1 MNNLSRAQAL
11 LIVLT
16 IQASAVTCF
25 VPNYVIGNHMD
36 RTKLNERKNSDRA
49 RVEKN
54 LEDMMNNDW
63 REFRAR
69 LVAQENIEEKE
80 NPRKAK
86 NTSMSKAPRD
96 YHSPQWDGGIA
107 RQEKLSNIFSGTIS
121 SIFNNNNGSKNNQNH
136 GNRMN
141 SFSGKSSRSSIFD
154 GDSVGG
160 LSPNS
165 PNPLSF
171 EDPFVSVDE
180 IPVLMQPKVKL
191 DKHRWA
197 HTISHIEAGCVL
209 IANEK
214 LGGIFHQT
222 VVLIVD
228 HQETTGTTGVII
240 NRPMSGDLLKIASET
255 ESNVDLSLKLA
266 FHSSTVGYGGPVMQ
280 SEYSIVH
287 GYGEVEGSR
296 KVAHGLFVGGSEEL
310 LNERRKNKLEP
321 GEALFVK
328 GHAAWVPGQLEREI
342 SKGVWYVASVSSDFI
357 LRYAGAPVYPNDNKD
372 DLWSDILTS
381 MGGEYSDIASK
392 YAFRGDQRLKP

>member
-1 MNNLSRAQAL
+1 
-11 LIVLT
+11 
-16 IQASAVTCF
+16 
-25 VPNYVIGNHMD
+25 
-36 RTKLNERKNSDRA
+36 
-49 RVEKN
+49 
-54 LEDMMNNDW
+54 
-63 REFRAR
+63 
-69 LVAQENIEEKE
+69 
-80 NPRKAK
+80 
-86 NTSMSKAPRD
+86 
-96 YHSPQWDGGIA
+96 
-107 RQEKLSNIFSGTIS
+107 
-121 SIFNNNNGSKNNQNH
+121 
-136 GNRMN
+136 
-141 SFSGKSSRSSIFD
+141 
-154 GDSVGG
+154 
-160 LSPNS
+160 
-165 PNPLSF
+165 
-171 EDPFVSVDE
+171 
-180 IPVLMQPKVKL
+180 
-191 DKHRWA
+191 
-197 HTISHIEAGCVL
+197 
-209 IANEK
+209 
-214 LGGIFHQT
+214 
-222 VVLIVD
+222 
-228 HQETTGTTGVII
+228 
-240 NRPMSGDLLKIASET
+240 MSGDLLKIASET

>member
-1 MNNLSRAQAL
+1 MNHRTLAQAL
-11 LIVLT
+11 LIILT
-16 IQASAVTCF
+16 IHSSAVTSF
-25 VPNYVIGNHMD
+25 VPNASIGNVSD
-36 RTKLNERKNSDRA
+36 RTKLHMKRNSDRA

-69 LVAQENIEEKE
+69 LVAQEHLEKNNE
-80 NPRKAK
+80 SSKKPK
-86 NTSMSKAPRD
+86 NASASRAPKD
-96 YHSPQWDGGIA
+96 TAPQWDGGIA
-107 RQEKLSNIFSGTIS
+107 RQERLSNLFTGTIS
-121 SIFNNNNGSKNNQNH
+121 SLLNNNHNANKQS
-136 GNRMN
+136 
-141 SFSGKSSRSSIFD
+141 STSGRSSRSSIFD

-160 LSPNS
+160 LASGS
-165 PNPLSF
+165 AVPLSC

-180 IPVLMQPKVKL
+180 IPVLMESKVTL

-197 HTISHIEAGCVL
+197 HTISHIEPGCVL

-222 VVLIVD
+222 IVLIVD
-228 HQETTGTTGVII
+228 HQETTGSTGVII
-240 NRPMSGDLLKIASET
+240 NRPMPGDLLKIASET

-296 KVAHGLFVGGSEEL
+296 KVAHGVFVGGSEEL
-310 LNERRKNKLEP
+310 LNERRKSKLDP

-342 SKGVWYVASVSSDFI
+342 SKGVWYVASVSADFI
-357 LRYAGAPVYPNDNKD
+357 LRYAGAPVHSNDNKD
-372 DLWSDILTS
+372 DLWSDILTC
-381 MGGEYSDIASK
+381 MGGDFSEIASK